1 MPFTYSGKRM
11 GKEKKNTEED
21 MCGICGFTGYRQDQK
36 DIIEKMMRS
45 IAHRGPD
52 SAGSFCDEKNCPWF
66 SKAQYHRSG
75 RRTSAYGKC

>member
-1 MPFTYSGKRM
+1 
-11 GKEKKNTEED
+11 

-52 SAGSFCDEKNCPWF
+52 SEGSFCDEKLPLVF
-66 SKAQYHRSG
+66 EGSVS
-75 RRTSAYGKC
+75 